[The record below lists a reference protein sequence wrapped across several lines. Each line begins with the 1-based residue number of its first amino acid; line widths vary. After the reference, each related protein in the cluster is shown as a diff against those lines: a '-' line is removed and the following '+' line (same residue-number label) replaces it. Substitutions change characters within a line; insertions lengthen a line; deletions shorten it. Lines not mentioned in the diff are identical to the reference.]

1 MSTKV
6 HLYSSLQSYTDGQGT
21 LEVEGT
27 TVGEC
32 LKDLTQKFPKLGPV
46 LFENESKLSSIVFV
60 SINLESPNPEKL
72 DKALSPGDELYLV
85 LIIVGG

>member
-6 HLYSSLQSYTDGQGT
+6 HLYSSLQSYADGRGT
-21 LEVEGT
+21 LQVEGN

-32 LKDLTQKFPKLGPV
+32 LTDLVRKFPKLNPV
-46 LFENESKLSSIVFV
+46 LFEPDGKLRPIVFV

-72 DKALSPGDELYLV
+72 DKPISAADQLYLV